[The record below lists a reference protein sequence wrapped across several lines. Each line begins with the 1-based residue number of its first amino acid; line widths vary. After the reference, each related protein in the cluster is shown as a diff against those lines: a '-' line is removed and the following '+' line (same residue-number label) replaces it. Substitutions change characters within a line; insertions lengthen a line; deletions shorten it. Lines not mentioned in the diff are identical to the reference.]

1 LFYLIVEIAAPLA
14 LVVSLTLRWAYLRAV
29 RRSMLRPV
37 IHGAPGGDDGSS
49 ALARRAAPAP
59 AHPLEIV
66 PAAVPAH
73 TAVRSAR
80 RGPWIAVAVH
90 VVGGLTYALAVTAA
104 YVVEVAPMLTTVGGA
119 SFGWRF
125 WVGTLWFCLF
135 YAWPVVIVVSL
146 LVKLSWR
153 TMVVVVIV
161 CAALFVG
168 AAWLMIGGVSWTVP
182 QAMQDAATSQGVT
195 APPSISLLQVVDGWW
210 SMDGIATLVVLAF
223 LVRPIRA
230 IGPVVLAL
238 TVAALSGAYGMVFLF
253 AHRQPAQ
260 WLGTIATKLGFDG
273 RIGVIA
279 VVVMVLGVG
288 GVAACLLGYL
298 ALRGIGR
305 LYTAQWMSEQSIQV
319 YAVWLVFALA
329 QPAPPGMP
337 YACLVAV
344 AIYVLVVRLGLRLF
358 GRRNRVDG
366 PPPRL
371 LLLRVFSL
379 GRRSESLFD
388 AFSRLWRHTGSV
400 QLIAGPD
407 LANST
412 VEPHEFLDFL
422 GGRLQRRFISDPAT
436 LDRRLAETSLRPDP
450 DNRFRVFEF
459 FCHADTWQ
467 MVLRRLVGES
477 DAVLMDLRGFTRTN
491 KGCIFELH
499 ELLDTVPLERVL
511 LVVDHTTDHGFLAD
525 VLHQGWLHIS
535 ADSPNRTDACP
546 RVHLY
551 HLDRGGAR
559 RIGELVAT
567 VAGAHGRSLVPA
579 TV

>member
-1 LFYLIVEIAAPLA
+1 LLYLIVKIAAPLA
-14 LVVSLTLRWAYLRAV
+14 LGVSLTLRWAYLRAV

-37 IHGAPGGDDGSS
+37 MHGAPGGEDGSS

-66 PAAVPAH
+66 PAAVPAR

-90 VVGGLTYALAVTAA
+90 VIAGLTYAFAVIAPFAWVAGHMLA
-104 YVVEVAPMLTTVGGA
+104 TVGGV
-119 SFGWRF
+119 SFGWHF
-125 WVGTLWFCLF
+125 WAGMLWFCLF
-135 YAWPVVIVVSL
+135 YAWPLVIVVSL

-168 AAWLMIGGVSWTVP
+168 AASLTLGGLSFTVP
-182 QAMQDAATSQGVT
+182 QVTQGAATSQGFT
-195 APPSISLLQVVDGWW
+195 APPSIGLAQAVDMWW

-238 TVAALSGAYGMVFLF
+238 TVAALSGADGMVFLLG
-253 AHRQPAQ
+253 HQRPAQ
-260 WLGTIATKLGFDG
+260 WLTTIATKLGLDG
-273 RIGVIA
+273 RIGSIA
-279 VVVMVLGVG
+279 VLVMVLS
-288 GVAACLLGYL
+288 VAAIGACLLGYL
-298 ALRGIGR
+298 ALRVVGR

-329 QPAPPGMP
+329 QATPPGMP
-337 YACLVAV
+337 YACLVAF

-358 GRRNRVDG
+358 GRRSRADG

-388 AFSRLWRHTGSV
+388 AFSRLWRHTGPV

-407 LANST
+407 LANAT

-422 GGRLQRRFISDPAT
+422 GGRLQRRFISGPAT

-467 MVLRRLVGES
+467 TVLRRLVGGS

-511 LVVDHTTDHGFLAD
+511 LVVDHTTDHGFLAE
-525 VLHQGWLHIS
+525 VLHQGWLHVS
-535 ADSPNRTDACP
+535 GDSPNRTDASP
-546 RVHLY
+546 RVRVY

-567 VAGAHGRSLVPA
+567 VAGAHGRSLAPA
-579 TV
+579 TA